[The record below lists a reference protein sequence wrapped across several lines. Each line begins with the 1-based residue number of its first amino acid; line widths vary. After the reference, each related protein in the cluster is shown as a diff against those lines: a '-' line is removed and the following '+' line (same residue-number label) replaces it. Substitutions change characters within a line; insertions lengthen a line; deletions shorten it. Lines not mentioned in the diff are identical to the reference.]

1 MSTDGLNGEAASGKY
16 SCRLLMAPSEL
27 HEGVRKALCALMTD
41 ALLSLGRMDENER
54 EEVAQSCQRVEEL
67 LDFCAAC
74 AANEGLFPLASTA
87 ASSYERRTRDVARLR
102 ALTRSLRD
110 AVEDLRAKAAID
122 LYRQMSLF
130 IADYVMCMHD
140 HGSACKPLRTNDAS
154 AAIHVSLVDSIAPEA
169 LTYILRRLVPLMNPM
184 ERLAVMVGV
193 RSSAPVQVF
202 DAALEM
208 VRARLSCTEWS
219 KLVKGLELHE
229 GHDAGQERKERAVAP
244 SLLMLDARIHTAIR
258 AIHASPEQAWSVSS
272 LAALSH
278 LSRAAFTTRFRQQ
291 TMRSPMDYLANC
303 RVELAARFLRE
314 EKLSLDQVA
323 ARVGYSSG
331 AILAR
336 AYKRILGKS
345 PRETP
350 GVPRAIGAGF
360 PRLSSTKIQG
370 ASLRLWQ

>member
-1 MSTDGLNGEAASGKY
+1 MSSDVLNGESVSRKD
-16 SCRLLMAPSEL
+16 SWRLPMAPSEF
-27 HEGVRKALCALMTD
+27 HKGVRKALCALMTD

-87 ASSYERRTRDVARLR
+87 ASSYERRTQDIARLR
-102 ALTRSLRD
+102 ALNRSLRD
-110 AVEDLRAKAAID
+110 AVEDLRAKAAVD

-140 HGSACKPLRTNDAS
+140 HGSACKPLGTNDAS
-154 AAIHVSLVDSIAPEA
+154 AVSHVSLAQSIAPEA
-169 LTYILRRLVPLMNPM
+169 LTYILRRLVPFMNPV

-219 KLVKGLELHE
+219 KLVKGLKLHE
-229 GHDAGQERKERAVAP
+229 GHEAGQERRERAVAP
-244 SLLMLDARIHTAIR
+244 SLLMLDARIHTAIQ

-303 RVELAARFLRE
+303 RVALAARFIRE

-360 PRLSSTKIQG
+360 PRLPSNKTQG
-370 ASLRLWQ
+370 ASLRMWQ

>member
-1 MSTDGLNGEAASGKY
+1 MSSDGLNGETVSRAGSWRLPMASF
-16 SCRLLMAPSEL
+16 SL
-27 HEGVRKALCALMTD
+27 HEGVRKALCALMTET
-41 ALLSLGRMDENER
+41 LLSLGRMDENER
-54 EEVAQSCQRVEEL
+54 DEVAQTCRRVEEL
-67 LDFCAAC
+67 LDFCAGC
-74 AANEGLFPLASTA
+74 AANEDLFPLASTTA
-87 ASSYERRTRDVARLR
+87 FSYERRMRDVARLR
-102 ALTRSLRD
+102 DLTRSLRD
-110 AVEDLRAKAAID
+110 AVEDLRAKAAVD

-140 HGSACKPLRTNDAS
+140 HGPTYKPLRTNDAS
-154 AAIHVSLVDSIAPEA
+154 ATSQVSLAESIAPEA
-169 LTYILRRLVPLMNPM
+169 LTYLLRRLVPLMNPM

-229 GHDAGQERKERAVAP
+229 RHDAGQERKEKAVAP
-244 SLLMLDARIHTAIR
+244 SLLMLDARIHTAIQ

-303 RVELAARFLRE
+303 RVELAARFIRE

-336 AYKRILGKS
+336 AYKRILGRS

-350 GVPRAIGAGF
+350 GVAQKIGADF
-360 PRLSSTKIQG
+360 PRLHPNKTQG
-370 ASLRLWQ
+370 APPRLWQ